1 MNLAFLKNL
10 QLHTYHPT
18 ESISP
23 QPLTHD
29 QSVFY
34 LQHQTFHFIKLPFL
48 LPLPFPPFSHR
59 VAFSWN
65 VFSETKRRGAIKK
78 KKSPPMQSAVVLLGR
93 IMGNWERVFNRKPT
107 CNATVVKV
115 RLTQPVTLR
124 RGGLQLAFSPFWSH
138 QLPDKWWWLH
148 EAVLETIECVLFV
161 LGCDLSLVK
170 ESADLTESEC
180 RKAVTG
186 NWRVM

>member
-48 LPLPFPPFSHR
+48 LSL
-59 VAFSWN
+59 
-65 VFSETKRRGAIKK
+65 
-78 KKSPPMQSAVVLLGR
+78 
-93 IMGNWERVFNRKPT
+93 
-107 CNATVVKV
+107 
-115 RLTQPVTLR
+115 
-124 RGGLQLAFSPFWSH
+124 
-138 QLPDKWWWLH
+138 
-148 EAVLETIECVLFV
+148 
-161 LGCDLSLVK
+161 LSL
-170 ESADLTESEC
+170 TELHLAETC
-180 RKAVTG
+180 FPKQKDAGR
-186 NWRVM
+186 